1 MEIVFALLTS
11 LMMPIAVIAGV
22 VFLVRRSRGD
32 HEGDDEVDDG
42 IGSVRRAFLYGLAF
56 VSLMFAGSGVA
67 MLMGGIFEA
76 VSGDR
81 VIADSDTQLA
91 MALAF
96 TVVGAPAWL
105 IFAALAQRSLT
116 QHAVEARSGLR
127 WTYFGAVRAVAL
139 LIALVRGVDALERLL
154 GEPHVGGGLF
164 EGGAW
169 GWFLTW
175 TAIWAAHELLARRE
189 RPTARDALALDRLYR
204 SFGAAVGV
212 YVFGGGL
219 TSSLAL
225 AGLRTYDALT
235 SDTLVQRGG
244 WSDGTALAILV
255 LGGATWWWHW
265 FVCLRRERPAA
276 SWDIHVFLFGIFSGV
291 AVAVSAAA
299 VLLFLALEWT
309 IGDPG
314 PSTAIEH
321 FRDAVPALA
330 FLVIGAAAW
339 AYYRLLLIETGE
351 GGTDRVRPEPERV
364 YRYLVATA
372 GLVTFATGVAIVIA
386 MAVDAVTPATGV
398 FRQGGWWRD
407 ELAMAITALVVGVPL
422 WARAWFAAQAIVTTG
437 VAEEVGSPS
446 RRVFVFGVFGVAILV
461 AIVNLIILLFEFF
474 DAVLGEGISTALVR
488 DVRWAIAML
497 LTAGA
502 IAAYHWLVLREQ
514 QDASSEDG
522 ATAPARSA
530 LREVVLIGGGASATA
545 LRDALA
551 ASDVRVRLWR
561 RVDVDAP
568 ATAAAT
574 TADPAPEALS
584 ARLLASGYPRVAVV
598 FGAGEPQIVPF
609 EVDR

>member
-1 MEIVFALLTS
+1 MEIVFGLLTA
-11 LMMPIAVIAGV
+11 LMLPVAVIAGV

-32 HEGDDEVDDG
+32 HHEEDEVDDG
-42 IGSVRRAFLYGLAF
+42 IGSVRRGFLYGLAF
-56 VSLMFAGSGVA
+56 VSLMFAGSGIA
-67 MLMGGIFEA
+67 MLLGGIFEA
-76 VSGDR
+76 VLGDR

-105 IFAALAQRSLT
+105 IFAALAQRSRT

-127 WTYFGAVRAVAL
+127 WTYLSAVRAVAL

-154 GEPHVGGGLF
+154 EGPHVDGGLF

-175 TAIWAAHELLARRE
+175 TAIWAVQELLARRE
-189 RPTARDALALDRLYR
+189 RPMARDALTLDRLYR
-204 SFGAAVGV
+204 SFGAAVGL
-212 YVFGGGL
+212 YLLGAGL

-225 AGLRTYDALT
+225 AGLRAYDALT

-244 WSDGTALAILV
+244 WSDGTALAVLV
-255 LGGATWWWHW
+255 LGAATWVWHW
-265 FVCLRRERPAA
+265 FVCLRRERPSA

-299 VLLFLALEWT
+299 ALLFLALEWT

-314 PSTAIEH
+314 TSTAVEH

-330 FLVIGAAAW
+330 FLAIGAAAW
-339 AYYRLLLIETGE
+339 AYYRLLLTETSEGE
-351 GGTDRVRPEPERV
+351 RVRTEPERV
-364 YRYLVATA
+364 YRYLVAAA
-372 GLVTFATGVAIVIA
+372 GLVTLGTGLAIVIA
-386 MAVDAVTPATGV
+386 MAVDAVTPMTGF
-398 FRQGGWWRD
+398 FRQGEWWRD

-422 WARAWFAAQAIVTTG
+422 WARAWFAAQAIVATG
-437 VAEEVGSPS
+437 GTEETGAPS
-446 RRVFVFGVFGVAILV
+446 RRVYIFGVFGVAILV
-461 AIVNLIILLFEFF
+461 AIVNLIVLLFEFF
-474 DAVLGEGISTALVR
+474 DAVLSEGISTALVR

-497 LTAGA
+497 VTAGA

-514 QDASSEDG
+514 QDASHEDDG
-522 ATAPARSA
+522 TAPVRSA
-530 LREVVLIGGGASATA
+530 LREVVLIGGGPSATA

-551 ASDVRVRLWR
+551 SSDVRVRLWR
-561 RVDVDAP
+561 RVDLDATP
-568 ATAAAT
+568 VTDT
-574 TADPAPEALS
+574 DALS
-584 ARLLASGYPRVAVV
+584 TRLLANEHPRVAVV
-598 FGAGEPQIVPF
+598 FGEGEPQIVPF

>member
-1 MEIVFALLTS
+1 MEIVFSLLTS
-11 LMMPIAVIAGV
+11 LMLPVAVIAGV

-32 HEGDDEVDDG
+32 HEEQDEVDDG

-56 VSLMFAGSGVA
+56 VSLIFAGSGVA
-67 MLMGGIFEA
+67 MLLGGIFEA
-76 VSGDR
+76 LSGDR

-105 IFAALAQRSLT
+105 TFAALAQRSLT

-127 WTYFGAVRAVAL
+127 WTYFGAARAVAL

-154 GEPHVGGGLF
+154 GEPRGDGGLF
-164 EGGAW
+164 EGSAW

-175 TAIWAAHELLARRE
+175 SAIWAVHELLARRE
-189 RPTARDALALDRLYR
+189 RPTARDALTLDRLYR
-204 SFGAAVGV
+204 SFGAAVGL
-212 YVFGGGL
+212 YVFGAGL

-225 AGLRTYDALT
+225 AGLRAYDALT

-244 WSDGTALAILV
+244 WSDGTALAVLIL
-255 LGGATWWWHW
+255 GAATWGWHW
-265 FVCLRRERPAA
+265 FVCLRRERPSA

-299 VLLFLALEWT
+299 VLLFLGLEWT

-314 PSTAIEH
+314 TSTAVEH
-321 FRDAVPALA
+321 FRDTVPALA
-330 FLVIGAAAW
+330 FLAIGAASW
-339 AYYRLLLIETGE
+339 ANYRLLLTETGE
-351 GGTDRVRPEPERV
+351 GEAGRVRTEPERV
-364 YRYLVATA
+364 DRYLVAAA
-372 GLVTFATGVAIVIA
+372 GLVTFATGITFVIA

-398 FRQGGWWRD
+398 FRRGEWWRD

-422 WARAWFAAQAIVTTG
+422 WARAWFAAQAMVATG
-437 VAEEVGSPS
+437 GAPEVGSPS
-446 RRVFVFGVFGVAILV
+446 RRVFVFGVFGIAILV
-461 AIVNLIILLFEFF
+461 AIVNLIVLLFEFF
-474 DAVLGEGISTALVR
+474 DAVLGEGISTTLVR

-497 LTAGA
+497 VTAGA

-514 QDASSEDG
+514 QDASPEDDG
-522 ATAPARSA
+522 TAPVRSA
-530 LREVVLIGGGASATA
+530 LREVVLIGGGASAAT

-551 ASDVRVRLWR
+551 GSDVRVRLWR
-561 RVDVDAP
+561 RVDLEATGTTDAD
-568 ATAAAT
+568 T
-574 TADPAPEALS
+574 DALS
-584 ARLLASGYPRVAVV
+584 TRLLASEHPRVAVV
-598 FGAGEPQIVPF
+598 FGEGEPQIVPF